1 MDEVGSCS
9 VESSM
14 VWDGND
20 LKAYGITVTTLPSHQ
35 FFPQGTNV
43 PLTGLDPMVLGTAQD
58 VDAKLPNVPR
68 ETYLFFVHLNTAIRY
83 DDKVA
88 TDGLTF
94 DILHAAGFHTQEDNY
109 MWCRTE
115 VVPLIIRGNIVEV
128 EQVTFLLEPQL
139 DIFLFLQ
146 VGKSISDLSDPE
158 PEIIASA
165 IGAYQT
171 NNRKR
176 ECIGLPPLDTMTM
189 PCMTMVGTRPTFYLV
204 PVTRALAYAVAT
216 GRKTSDRTEVLK
228 CEITGY
234 DGGME
239 KPEYRKV
246 ALQHL
251 FAFKAVAESQWKKF
265 LV

>member
-1 MDEVGSCS
+1 
-9 VESSM
+9 
-14 VWDGND
+14 VWDRYD
-20 LKAYGITVTTLPSHQ
+20 LKAYGITVTPLPSHQ

-43 PLTGLDPMVLGTAQD
+43 PLTGLDPMILGTSCE

-68 ETYLFFVHLNTAIRY
+68 ETYLFFVHLNTVIRY

-88 TDGLTF
+88 TDGLTL
-94 DILHAAGFHTQEDNY
+94 DILRAAGFVTREDSR
-109 MWCRTE
+109 MLCRTE
-115 VVPLIIRGNIVEV
+115 AIPLIIHGNIVEV
-128 EQVTFLLEPQL
+128 EQVTFLLEPQS

-146 VGKSISDLSDPE
+146 VGKSMLDSSDPE
-158 PEIIASA
+158 PEVIVSA

-176 ECIGLPPLDTMTM
+176 ECIGLHPLDTMTM
-189 PCMTMVGTRPTFYLV
+189 PCMTMVGTRPTFYFV
-204 PVTRALAYAVAT
+204 PVTRALADAVAT
-216 GRKTSDRTEVLK
+216 GRQTSDRTEVLK

-239 KPEYRKV
+239 KQEYRKV

-251 FAFKAVAESQWKKF
+251 FAFKAAAESQWKRF

>member
-1 MDEVGSCS
+1 MC
-9 VESSM
+9 
-14 VWDGND
+14 
-20 LKAYGITVTTLPSHQ
+20 H
-35 FFPQGTNV
+35 
-43 PLTGLDPMVLGTAQD
+43 
-58 VDAKLPNVPR
+58 AKH
-68 ETYLFFVHLNTAIRY
+68 TFFFVHLNTAIRY
-83 DDKVA
+83 NYKVA
-88 TDGLTF
+88 ADSLTL
-94 DILHAAGFHTQEDNY
+94 DILRAAGFGTREDNY
-109 MWCRTE
+109 VLCRTE
-115 VVPLIIRGNIVEV
+115 AIPLITRGNIIKVD
-128 EQVTFLLEPQL
+128 QVTFLLEPQL

-146 VGKSISDLSDPE
+146 VGKSRSDSTDLE
-158 PEIIASA
+158 PEVIVSA

-251 FAFKAVAESQWKKF
+251 FAFKAVAESQWRKF